1 MKYFALCLAL
11 AFAVVEI
18 NAHGRISDPV
28 QRGSLWRHPEYE
40 YANPGRQPDDYEN
53 FCGSRAVTDPF
64 IGACGLC
71 GDSILDPR
79 PRKHEIGGEFERGII
94 VKTYN
99 SGATI
104 PVSVEIAAGHDGWYE
119 FRLCDYSNTGVESE
133 ECFDNHLLRLADGST
148 RIKNAGNSVT
158 AQVVLPAG
166 LTCTRCVL
174 QWHWYGDGSKQ
185 YYRTCSDIA
194 IQ

>member
-79 PRKHEIGGEFERGII
+79 PRKHEIGGGYTKFLIFVYFFANYIYLFFIE
-94 VKTYN
+94 
-99 SGATI
+99 
-104 PVSVEIAAGHDGWYE
+104 
-119 FRLCDYSNTGVESE
+119 GVHIT
-133 ECFDNHLLRLADGST
+133 F
-148 RIKNAGNSVT
+148 VT
-158 AQVVLPAG
+158 VVHK
-166 LTCTRCVL
+166 CR
-174 QWHWYGDGSKQ
+174 K
-185 YYRTCSDIA
+185 
-194 IQ
+194 